1 MTAVS
6 QYRCFLVCNT
16 IVCTCTDI
24 ILKRIITKICTCRRN
39 DSGRGIRKK
48 THHLK
53 LKGLVVVV
61 LSATCL
67 H

>member
-39 DSGRGIRKK
+39 DSGRGIREKPI
-48 THHLK
+48 T
-53 LKGLVVVV
+53 
-61 LSATCL
+61 SS
-67 H
+67 